1 MVFVQDARL
10 WNRLGATLAN
20 GSKSEEAVD
29 AYHMALNLSPGFIRA
44 RYNVGIT
51 CINLKAYTEA
61 AEHFLTALNQQARG
75 KDVFSTGATS
85 QMSDTI
91 WSTLQMCL
99 SLMDR
104 SDLRPLIKDRNL
116 QGLNKIFNID

>member
-1 MVFVQDARL
+1 
-10 WNRLGATLAN
+10 
-20 GSKSEEAVD
+20 
-29 AYHMALNLSPGFIRA
+29 MALNLAPGFIRA

-51 CINLKAYTEA
+51 CINLKAYKEA

-104 SDLRPLIKDRNL
+104 SDLRPLVKDRNL
-116 QGLNKIFNID
+116 QELNKIFNID